1 MKNPDSRPLSPTTGY
16 LLLVYLK
23 LQKLT
28 ENLQDLCRYM
38 EQTEPWFDPEN
49 RCQN

>member
-1 MKNPDSRPLSPTTGY
+1 MQKPDPRPVSPTTGY

-23 LQKLT
+23 LQQVMK
-28 ENLQDLCRYM
+28 NLQDLCEYM
-38 EQTEPWFDPEN
+38 KQTEPWFDPEN